1 MSVVHFGPNW
11 ILDVLVLNR
20 LLPKRVENVFGDVDL
35 SLQLDASLVLLVVV
49 VFESSAQ
56 SGLPLGEEFKSHGL
70 LLPLVNLGEVLFFE
84 LGEDLPQVLRVVE
97 IKLVLVVFLRH
108 VDQVQIHQ
116 LVETILPLVVGD
128 ALVNGSELLCRLFG
142 TVVLVYWELSQEV
155 ELHLDGVVDLVVV
168 LEDYV
173 VVQIRVSLV
182 PLNPISLQTTQLAI
196 RHGCSGFQEFDG
208 RKV

>member
-1 MSVVHFGPNW
+1 LSVVHFGPNW